1 MTAEAHTGNAV
12 PRLDDTE
19 LDDAGLLDAYSRTVA
34 GVAERL
40 LPSVAS
46 LEVRRRIGGRWRA
59 AGSGSAVVF
68 TPDGFLVTSAHVV
81 DGAGGGVA
89 EFADSTRADLEVV
102 GADRLSDLAVLRVAA
117 SDLPAVTFGD
127 AARLRVGQ
135 LVVAIGNPL
144 GYAGSVSAGVVSAV
158 GRSLTAATP
167 RTARLIENV
176 IQTDAAL
183 HPGNSGG
190 ALADSAGRVVGINTA
205 LVGPGLGQG
214 LGMAIPIDA
223 GTRAIIVGLLTDGRI
238 RRAYLGIGGGARPL
252 PPRVIEAVGRTRGVE
267 VTTVAE
273 GSPASTAGLRPEDI
287 IVAVDGTPVE
297 TVGELQ
303 ANLTHTALGC
313 EVTLEI
319 VRSGALQRVEARP
332 DELEE

>member
-1 MTAEAHTGNAV
+1 VTAAGATSLPPLDPTPVDDGEA
-12 PRLDDTE
+12 LD
-19 LDDAGLLDAYSRTVA
+19 LYSRTVA

-46 LEVRRRIGGRWRA
+46 LEVRRRIRGRWQRA
-59 AGSGSAVVF
+59 GAGSAVVL

-81 DGAGGGVA
+81 DGAAGGVA
-89 EFADSTRADLEVV
+89 EFADGTRADLDVV
-102 GADRLSDLAVLRVAA
+102 GTDRLSDLAVVRVAA
-117 SDLPAVTFGD
+117 TDLPAVNLGD
-127 AARLRVGQ
+127 AAQLRVGQ

-214 LGMAIPIDA
+214 LGMAIPIDT
-223 GTRAIIVGLLTDGRI
+223 GTRSIIGALLSDGRV
-238 RRAYLGIGGGARPL
+238 RRAYLGSVVASGRCRPGWSRRWGGRAASRSRRSRERG
-252 PPRVIEAVGRTRGVE
+252 PPRPRACAPRTSS
-267 VTTVAE
+267 
-273 GSPASTAGLRPEDI
+273 SPSM
-287 IVAVDGTPVE
+287 
-297 TVGELQ
+297 ELPSS
-303 ANLTHTALGC
+303 
-313 EVTLEI
+313 
-319 VRSGALQRVEARP
+319 RSGRCRP
-332 DELEE
+332 I